1 MITVDCNEVLSI
13 QHELLIHV
21 SDQVCAIPA
30 VKHHEFVLSPIDE
43 EKIKKESVSEAIKD
57 FLDSIGEINNFSII
71 SNSDKIT
78 IKSVNGKKINRIPP
92 PVRTMRTCCG
102 LWSNQ
107 ITKKQFCKYCPYEK
121 CLLDCKICN
130 PERKKNSCNC

>member
-30 VKHHEFVLSPIDE
+30 VKQHEFVLSPIDE

-57 FLDSIGEINNFSII
+57 FLDSIREINNFSII

-92 PVRTMRTCCG
+92 PVRTMRTCCC
-102 LWSNQ
+102 
-107 ITKKQFCKYCPYEK
+107 F
-121 CLLDCKICN
+121 
-130 PERKKNSCNC
+130 